1 MRSNVRTDRAA
12 AYLRNERGDIL
23 GANPL
28 GYALFSELYVDPV
41 RPVNQ
46 ARFAFHNP
54 RATEFYVD
62 WESVAND
69 TVATLRTAAGRDPY
83 DRGLSDL
90 VGELSTRREAFRT
103 LWAAHDVRFHRTG
116 VKRFQHRVV
125 GDLELTYETMEIPA
139 DPGSEAGYL
148 QRRTRFRIPDRL
160 NFLEQAEPA
169 DATDRASS
177 VRVVG
182 PDTSIKMENR

>member
-1 MRSNVRTDRAA
+1 
-12 AYLRNERGDIL
+12 
-23 GANPL
+23 
-28 GYALFSELYVDPV
+28 
-41 RPVNQ
+41 
-46 ARFAFHNP
+46 
-54 RATEFYVD
+54 
-62 WESVAND
+62 
-69 TVATLRTAAGRDPY
+69 
-83 DRGLSDL
+83 
-90 VGELSTRREAFRT
+90 
-103 LWAAHDVRFHRTG
+103 
-116 VKRFQHRVV
+116 
-125 GDLELTYETMEIPA
+125 MEIPA

>member
-23 GANPL
+23 GANRL
-28 GYALFSELYVDPV
+28 GYALFSELYVDPA

-54 RATEFYVD
+54 RATGVYVD

-125 GDLELTYETMEIPA
+125 GDLELTFETMEIPA
-139 DPGSEAGYL
+139 DPGL
-148 QRRTRFRIPDRL
+148 RL
-160 NFLEQAEPA
+160 VTYSAEPGS
-169 DATDRASS
+169 ASQI
-177 VRVVG
+177 G
-182 PDTSIKMENR
+182 